1 MTQTMTGVSYA
12 EVERL
17 YVEYCKRRAETDAA
31 KAEHKARA
39 EAEREARRA
48 WMVASE
54 DYFAA

>member
-1 MTQTMTGVSYA
+1 MTQTMRTSRA

-17 YVEYCKRRAETDAA
+17 YAEYQRRRAETDAA
-31 KAEHKARA
+31 KAVHKAKA